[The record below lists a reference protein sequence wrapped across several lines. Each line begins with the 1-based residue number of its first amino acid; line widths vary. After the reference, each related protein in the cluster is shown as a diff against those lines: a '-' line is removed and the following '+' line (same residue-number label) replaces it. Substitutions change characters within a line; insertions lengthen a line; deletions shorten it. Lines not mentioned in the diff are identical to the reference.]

1 MYINIKQSKS
11 ACMSEPRDNGVRIPS
26 LDFNAQNFSDSL
38 QWSDPISTL
47 QNPKALLIF
56 KRSFFKIY
64 KMEIM
69 S

>member
-1 MYINIKQSKS
+1 MSK
-11 ACMSEPRDNGVRIPS
+11 PRYKWVRIPGM
-26 LDFNAQNFSDSL
+26 DFNAQNFSDSL

-47 QNPKALLIF
+47 QNPKALFIF
-56 KRSFFKIY
+56 KCSFFKIY